1 MGFLDTIKNRFIYS
15 NNRINEEEIHSY
27 LRSSK
32 DSLKSAYEN
41 IGKFLEAMRD
51 FQPARRH
58 EPLYYE
64 QVKERL
70 VSMRSGINKGI
81 IFIDERMNNTINT
94 LNAIK
99 NPDQLR
105 DLISGWTK
113 NIQANDEK
121 VYDILKILQIEMW
134 GDDKIKRGFP
144 VPMNKDMVCGYLIN
158 AVNYLYQARS
168 NLDSYISY
176 SSMTNAA

>member
-1 MGFLDTIKNRFIYS
+1 LFSCSSCLPSPGPDFFSPQKAKKIILDQ
-15 NNRINEEEIHSY
+15 EIEK
-27 LRSSK
+27 LLDMDKVTDLAVERV
-32 DSLKSAYEN
+32 EN
-41 IGKFLEAMRD
+41 D
-51 FQPARRH
+51 
-58 EPLYYE
+58 
-64 QVKERL
+64 
-70 VSMRSGINKGI
+70 GI